1 MPTITTTDG
10 TTIHYLDWGDGP
22 PVVLSHGWV
31 ISAGMWEYQMTALAA
46 AGLRVIAFD
55 RRGCGRSGDPGRGYD
70 PDTNADDLAQLLAQL
85 DLTDVTLV
93 AHSMGAGEAAR
104 YLTRHGD
111 SRIARLALVSPV
123 TPFLLQTPDNPMG
136 APAEFFEAMYA
147 ALVDDRPTY
156 LADNVDPFFGRH
168 VGLEVSDAVVQ
179 WALDLIMAAS
189 PLATVQMQREYNATD
204 FRPDVTA
211 IAVPTLVI
219 HGDCDA
225 GAPLDL
231 TGRRTAELIPGS
243 ELRVYEQGPHGLF
256 FTHRHRLNQDLLEFV
271 KG

>member
-1 MPTITTTDG
+1 
-10 TTIHYLDWGDGP
+10 
-22 PVVLSHGWV
+22 
-31 ISAGMWEYQMTALAA
+31 
-46 AGLRVIAFD
+46 
-55 RRGCGRSGDPGRGYD
+55 
-70 PDTNADDLAQLLAQL
+70 
-85 DLTDVTLV
+85 
-93 AHSMGAGEAAR
+93 
-104 YLTRHGD
+104 
-111 SRIARLALVSPV
+111 
-123 TPFLLQTPDNPMG
+123 MG

-256 FTHRHRLNQDLLEFV
+256 FTHRQRLNQDLLEFV